1 MKYIGADMV
10 IYYALL
16 GRSQVSSE
24 QLSRMH
30 KRLVD
35 EIDEVLVDTTLR
47 SIQNV
52 VSSLPSVYELEQQD
66 GSFLVRRKSG
76 AVSMFLDGGFLNECF
91 SPFFDDKEFARIK
104 EILIADGQ

>member
-16 GRSQVSSE
+16 GRGQVSSE
-24 QLSRMH
+24 QLSRMR

-47 SIQNV
+47 SIQEV
-52 VSSLPSVYELEQQD
+52 VATLPAVYELEQRD
-66 GSFLVRRKSG
+66 GSFLVRRKEG
-76 AVSMFLDGGFLNECF
+76 AVSMFLDEGFLDRCF

-104 EILIADGQ
+104 EILMADGQ